1 MSVRR
6 RRGALVLL
14 AVIGLVLPLAG
25 CTYYPTVRDTGG
37 VRMEPKNGRL
47 VRVGGGAVCYFDLE
61 STGKYEDV
69 LLSAESEAARRVQL
83 VSSDG
88 RPLGLMT
95 IPGETRLVFG
105 PTGPRITLADLTQPL
120 TPGDGVIVTLI
131 FSKSGRIGV
140 VSVVE

>member
-1 MSVRR
+1 MIDRR
-6 RRGALVLL
+6 AVLSALALT
-14 AVIGLVLPLAG
+14 LAG
-25 CTYYPTVRDTGG
+25 CTYYPTIRDTGG
-37 VRMEPKNGRL
+37 PRMEPKNGRL
-47 VRVGGGAVCYFDLE
+47 VRIPGGAVCYFDLE

-69 LLSAESEAARRVQL
+69 LISAESVAARRVQL
-83 VSSDG
+83 VASDG
-88 RPLGLMT
+88 KPLNLMT

-105 PTGPRITLADLTQPL
+105 PAGPRITLADLTQPL